1 MNRSYRFLLS
11 LVAASKRPDF
21 PALPPPIVRILEE
34 VETFDI
40 LIREGKIASRAQLA
54 WKMGFTRARI
64 TQLMGLLKLHP
75 AIKAYLRGLP
85 PGTPPRLVT
94 EKKLRPLTLMAF
106 DAQLQC
112 ASSILPASFTNLIE
126 AHNQP
131 GTP

>member
-75 AIKAYLRGLP
+75 AIKEYVRMLP

-94 EKKLRPLTLMAF
+94 EKGLRPLTFLNHKE
-106 DAQLQC
+106 QLHR
-112 ASSILPASFTNLIE
+112 APSLLPGFSSR
-126 AHNQP
+126 
-131 GTP
+131 